1 MLTYLLS
8 AATSFLFLFAVF
20 RPLEIMFPADH
31 HQRFFR
37 PYWFTDLCFFLGQ
50 YLLWGGLVL
59 MALKWLR
66 SAVGTMVPIAFADG
80 ISTQPFWLQ
89 AIEVVV
95 ISDIAIYWG
104 HRLQHRVGWLWRFH
118 SIHHSAPHLDWLAAH
133 REHPVDTI
141 YTMAILNLPVF
152 VLGFPLETLAWLYL
166 FRGLWAIY
174 IHSNVRLPIGPLR
187 AIVGAPELHHW
198 HHHPSRHSGNYGNV
212 SPLMDL
218 LFGTY
223 RCPDH
228 EPESFGIQETIPS
241 SYLGQLLWPFFT
253 SNRKAPSDQSTRLN
267 SDRL

>member
-80 ISTQPFWLQ
+80 ISTQPFLLQ
-89 AIEVVV
+89 AVEVVV

-133 REHPVDTI
+133 
-141 YTMAILNLPVF
+141 
-152 VLGFPLETLAWLYL
+152 
-166 FRGLWAIY
+166 
-174 IHSNVRLPIGPLR
+174 
-187 AIVGAPELHHW
+187 
-198 HHHPSRHSGNYGNV
+198 
-212 SPLMDL
+212 
-218 LFGTY
+218 
-223 RCPDH
+223 
-228 EPESFGIQETIPS
+228 
-241 SYLGQLLWPFFT
+241 
-253 SNRKAPSDQSTRLN
+253 
-267 SDRL
+267 